1 MSLFTDS
8 NLIGI
13 SDLQVYEATLSQVAS
28 THNINIDSKTTIA
41 LGSIGDRLLARLVRA
56 GTAAWPWLNPTTTG
70 LFNIASMPPQSTWR
84 FTLDNLVVTPQLRR
98 WITYEIL
105 SQIFSEAY
113 NVQLNN
119 RFKEKWMDYSSRSQD
134 AEKNYYDLG
143 MGVVYSPL
151 PQPPIA
157 TVTTGAGSLSAGII
171 TVQTTWTNASGAES
185 VLSPLLPV
193 TLPDSSSFS
202 VAMGVTVPPASATGW
217 NLYVGI
223 DGEPATRQN
232 TAPIVWNATWQLP
245 AGGVVTGPVP
255 LGGQQPD
262 CYVLDPQRIQRG

>member
-28 THNINIDSKTTIA
+28 THNINIDSKTAIA
-41 LGSIGDRLLARLVRA
+41 LGLIGDRLLARLVRA

-70 LFNIASMPPQSTWR
+70 LFNIVSMPPQAAWR
-84 FTLDNLVVTPQLRR
+84 FTLDNVVVTPQLRR
-98 WITYEIL
+98 WISYEIL
-105 SQIFSEAY
+105 SQTFSEAY

-119 RFKEKWMDYSSRSQD
+119 RFKEKWMDYTSRSQD

-143 MGVVYSPL
+143 MGVVYGPL

-157 TVTTGAGSLSAGII
+157 AVTPGIGSLPAGII
-171 TVQTTWTNASGAES
+171 TVQTAWTNSNGAEG

-202 VAMGVTVPPASATGW
+202 AAMDVTVPPANATGW
-217 NLYVGI
+217 NLYVAING
-223 DGEPATRQN
+223 GQATRQN
-232 TAPIVWNATWQLP
+232 LTPIVWNAVWQLP
-245 AGGVVTGPVP
+245 AAGVITGPLP
-255 LGGQQPD
+255 LGGQLPD

>member
-56 GTAAWPWLNPTTTG
+56 GTAAWPWVNPATSG
-70 LFNIASMPPQSTWR
+70 LFNIVSMPPQSTWR

-98 WITYEIL
+98 WISYEIL

-134 AEKNYYDLG
+134 AERNYYDLG

-157 TVTTGAGSLSAGII
+157 TVTPASGPLSAGII

-185 VLSPLLPV
+185 ILSPLLPV
-193 TLPDSSSFS
+193 TLLDSSSFS
-202 VAMGVTVPPASATGW
+202 AAMGVAAPPLSATVW
-217 NLYVGI
+217 NLYVSINGA
-223 DGEPATRQN
+223 PATRQN
-232 TAPIVWNATWQLP
+232 AMPIAWNAVWQLP
-245 AGGVVTGPVP
+245 AGGVVTGPLP

-262 CYVLDPQRIQRG
+262 CYVLDPQRSQRG